1 MGSFWNIFGKD
12 GDETVTGAPAHG
24 PHDAQ
29 ASGEPAGVGQPQQE
43 SVRPAPPQLPAKS
56 MPPRYGID
64 DAIKLMRTLPVDD
77 NAELVVRVIKQT
89 LASLSVHVADIIAD
103 ATNRQETIVT
113 TIHEYER
120 AIKQFEHEIDAR
132 RHEIVRLQQE
142 LAETTSVRERLQL
155 AEAAQT
161 GAPPRAN
168 FAPPANVP
176 APSAPPPHAAAPQ
189 VPAPKRVEP
198 PPIPM
203 SAPRSVP
210 PASFRAKPNDSKA
223 PPPLPSS
230 HRPLDPKTRADLAK
244 TVDNRADSDK
254 PPVPASSGTDKEIET

>member
-12 GDETVTGAPAHG
+12 GDETVTGAPAPG
-24 PHDAQ
+24 PHEAQ
-29 ASGEPAGVGQPQQE
+29 AAGEPVDAFGQPQQA
-43 SVRPAPPQLPAKS
+43 PPMPPLPPQLPAKS

-64 DAIKLMRTLPVDD
+64 DAIKLMRTLPVDE

-103 ATNRQETIVT
+103 ATNRQETIVA
-113 TIHEYER
+113 TINEYER

-161 GAPPRAN
+161 AAPPRA
-168 FAPPANVP
+168 V
-176 APSAPPPHAAAPQ
+176 AAP
-189 VPAPKRVEP
+189 
-198 PPIPM
+198 
-203 SAPRSVP
+203 
-210 PASFRAKPNDSKA
+210 
-223 PPPLPSS
+223 
-230 HRPLDPKTRADLAK
+230 
-244 TVDNRADSDK
+244 
-254 PPVPASSGTDKEIET
+254 